1 MKNSESWGI
10 PSGGFSAVGCG
21 KTRRSI
27 VFQNHGRETSMRDGE
42 QELPAEQ
49 LQQIK
54 AAAQRKAQEFGPVS
68 VETMRRVLRSRRQR

>member
-1 MKNSESWGI
+1 
-10 PSGGFSAVGCG
+10 
-21 KTRRSI
+21 
-27 VFQNHGRETSMRDGE
+27 MRDGE